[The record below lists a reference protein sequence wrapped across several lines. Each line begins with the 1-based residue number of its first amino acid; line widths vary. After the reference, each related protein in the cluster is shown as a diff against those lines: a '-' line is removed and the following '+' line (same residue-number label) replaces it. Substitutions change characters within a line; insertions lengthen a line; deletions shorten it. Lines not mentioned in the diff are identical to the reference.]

1 MDTDVPKQIT
11 PLVRRITAGNPGM
24 FTGPG
29 TNTYLIGDEEV
40 TVIDP
45 GPALHEHIEAII
57 QASANIKQILLTH
70 THPDHSPGTRL
81 LQDNIGVPVFALI
94 TESSKDQDITFTP
107 ERILI
112 DGEIIAN
119 EYYSIEVIHTPGHA
133 SNHLCYLLKDEKL
146 LFTGD
151 HIMDGSTVVI
161 ASPDGSMQD
170 YIDSLAKLKEYDLN
184 KIAPGH
190 GELIEEPYAVVDWI
204 IKHRFERESKVIDV
218 LKQHNSGDLNTLV
231 KDIYSDVDAMLHP
244 VAKWSLESHLIKLI
258 DEGVVTR
265 KNDKFFYIGDRSVLF
280 LYNTTT
286 T

>member
-1 MDTDVPKQIT
+1 MDTDIPKQIT

-45 GPALHEHIEAII
+45 GPALHEHIEVII

-81 LQDNIGVPVFALI
+81 LQDNIDVPVFALI

-161 ASPDGSMQD
+161 APPDGSMQD

-190 GELIEEPYAVVDWI
+190 GELIDEPYAVVDWI

-231 KDIYSDVDAMLHP
+231 KDIYADVDSMLHP
-244 VAKWSLESHLIKLI
+244 VAKWSLESHLIKLM

-265 KNDKFFYIGDRSVLF
+265 KNDKFFYIGDRSL
-280 LYNTTT
+280 
-286 T
+286 

>member
-94 TESSKDQDITFTP
+94 TESSKDQDTTFTP

-190 GELIEEPYAVVDWI
+190 GELIDEPYAVVDWI

-231 KDIYSDVDAMLHP
+231 KDIYSDVNPMLHP
-244 VAKWSLESHLIKLI
+244 VAKWSLESHLVKLM

-265 KNDKFFYIGDRSVLF
+265 KKDKFFYIGDQ
-280 LYNTTT
+280 
-286 T
+286 

>member
-231 KDIYSDVDAMLHP
+231 KDIYSDVDSMLHP

-265 KNDKFFYIGDRSVLF
+265 KNDKFFYIGDRSV
-280 LYNTTT
+280 
-286 T
+286 

>member
-190 GELIEEPYAVVDWI
+190 GELIDEPYAVVDWI

-231 KDIYSDVDAMLHP
+231 KDIYSDVDSMLHP

-265 KNDKFFYIGDRSVLF
+265 KNDKFFYIGNRSV
-280 LYNTTT
+280 
-286 T
+286 

>member
-161 ASPDGSMQD
+161 APPDGNMQD

-190 GELIEEPYAVVDWI
+190 GELIDEPYAVVDWI

-244 VAKWSLESHLIKLI
+244 VAKWSLESHLIKLM

-265 KNDKFFYIGDRSVLF
+265 KNDKFFYIGNQSV
-280 LYNTTT
+280 
-286 T
+286 

>member
-231 KDIYSDVDAMLHP
+231 KDIYSDVDSMLHP
-244 VAKWSLESHLIKLI
+244 VAKWSLESHLVKLM

-265 KNDKFFYIGDRSVLF
+265 KKDKFFYIGDQSV
-280 LYNTTT
+280 
-286 T
+286 

>member
-1 MDTDVPKQIT
+1 MDTDIPKQIT

-45 GPALHEHIEAII
+45 GPALHEHIEVII

-161 ASPDGSMQD
+161 APPDGSMQD

-190 GELIEEPYAVVDWI
+190 GELIDEPYAVVDWI

-231 KDIYSDVDAMLHP
+231 KDIYADVDSMLHP
-244 VAKWSLESHLIKLI
+244 VAKWSLESHLIKLM

-265 KNDKFFYIGDRSVLF
+265 KNDKFFYIGDQSV
-280 LYNTTT
+280 
-286 T
+286 

>member
-1 MDTDVPKQIT
+1 MDTDIPKQIT

-45 GPALHEHIEAII
+45 GPALYEHIEVII

-161 ASPDGSMQD
+161 APPDGSMQD

-190 GELIEEPYAVVDWI
+190 GELIDEPYAVVDWI

-231 KDIYSDVDAMLHP
+231 KDIYADVDSMLHP
-244 VAKWSLESHLIKLI
+244 VAKWSLESHLIKLM

-265 KNDKFFYIGDRSVLF
+265 KNDKFSYIGDPSV
-280 LYNTTT
+280 
-286 T
+286 

>member
-45 GPALHEHIEAII
+45 GPALHEHIEVII

-81 LQDNIGVPVFALI
+81 LQDNIDVPVFALI

-190 GELIEEPYAVVDWI
+190 GELIDEPYAVVDWI

-231 KDIYSDVDAMLHP
+231 KDIYADVDAMLHP
-244 VAKWSLESHLIKLI
+244 VAKWSLESHLVKLM

-265 KNDKFFYIGDRSVLF
+265 KNDKFFYIGDQSV
-280 LYNTTT
+280 
-286 T
+286 

>member
-45 GPALHEHIEAII
+45 GPALHEHIEVII

-231 KDIYSDVDAMLHP
+231 KDIYADVDSMLHP
-244 VAKWSLESHLIKLI
+244 VAKWSLESHLIKLM

-265 KNDKFFYIGDRSVLF
+265 KNDKFFYIGDQSV
-280 LYNTTT
+280 
-286 T
+286 

>member
-1 MDTDVPKQIT
+1 MDTDIPKQIT

-81 LQDNIGVPVFALI
+81 LQDNIGVPVYALI

-161 ASPDGSMQD
+161 APPDGSMQD

-190 GELIEEPYAVVDWI
+190 GELIDEPYAIVDWI

-231 KDIYSDVDAMLHP
+231 KDIYADVDSMLHP
-244 VAKWSLESHLIKLI
+244 VAKWSLESHLIKLM

-265 KNDKFFYIGDRSVLF
+265 KSDKFFYIGDRSV
-280 LYNTTT
+280 
-286 T
+286 

>member
-1 MDTDVPKQIT
+1 MDTDIPKQIT

-45 GPALHEHIEAII
+45 GPALHEHIEVII

-94 TESSKDQDITFTP
+94 TESSKDQDITCTP
-107 ERILI
+107 ERILV

-161 ASPDGSMQD
+161 APPDGSMQD

-190 GELIEEPYAVVDWI
+190 GELIDEPYAVVDWI

-231 KDIYSDVDAMLHP
+231 KDIYADVDSMLHP
-244 VAKWSLESHLIKLI
+244 VAKWSLESHLIKLM

-265 KNDKFFYIGDRSVLF
+265 KNDKFFYIGDPSV
-280 LYNTTT
+280 
-286 T
+286 

>member
-1 MDTDVPKQIT
+1 MDTDIPKQIT

-190 GELIEEPYAVVDWI
+190 GELIDEPYAVVDWI

-244 VAKWSLESHLIKLI
+244 VAKWSLESHLIKLM

-265 KNDKFFYIGDRSVLF
+265 KNDKFFYIGDQSV
-280 LYNTTT
+280 
-286 T
+286 

>member
-1 MDTDVPKQIT
+1 MDTDIPKQIT

-190 GELIEEPYAVVDWI
+190 GELIDEPYAVVDWI

-244 VAKWSLESHLIKLI
+244 VAKWSLESHLVKLM

-265 KNDKFFYIGDRSVLF
+265 KNDKFFYIGDRSV
-280 LYNTTT
+280 
-286 T
+286 

>member
-190 GELIEEPYAVVDWI
+190 GELIDEPYAVVDWI

-244 VAKWSLESHLIKLI
+244 VAKWSLESHLVKLM

-265 KNDKFFYIGDRSVLF
+265 KNDKFFYIGDQSV
-280 LYNTTT
+280 
-286 T
+286 

>member
-190 GELIEEPYAVVDWI
+190 GELIDEPYAVVDWI

-231 KDIYSDVDAMLHP
+231 KDIYSDVDSMLHP
-244 VAKWSLESHLIKLI
+244 VAKWSLESHLIKLM

-265 KNDKFFYIGDRSVLF
+265 KKDKFFYIGDQSV
-280 LYNTTT
+280 
-286 T
+286 

>member
-1 MDTDVPKQIT
+1 MDTDIPKQIT

-45 GPALHEHIEAII
+45 GPALHEHIEVII

-94 TESSKDQDITFTP
+94 TENSKDQDITFTP

-161 ASPDGSMQD
+161 APPDGSMQD

-190 GELIEEPYAVVDWI
+190 GELIDEPYAVVDWI

-244 VAKWSLESHLIKLI
+244 VAKWSLESHLVKLM

-265 KNDKFFYIGDRSVLF
+265 KNDKFFYIGDPSV
-280 LYNTTT
+280 
-286 T
+286 

>member
-1 MDTDVPKQIT
+1 MDTDIPKQIT

-161 ASPDGSMQD
+161 ASPDGSMQE

-218 LKQHNSGDLNTLV
+218 LKQYNSSDLNTLV

-265 KNDKFFYIGDRSVLF
+265 KNDKFFYIGDRSV
-280 LYNTTT
+280 
-286 T
+286 

>member
-1 MDTDVPKQIT
+1 MDTDIPKQIT

-161 ASPDGSMQD
+161 ASPDGSMQE

-204 IKHRFERESKVIDV
+204 IKHRFERESKVINV

-265 KNDKFFYIGDRSVLF
+265 KNDKFFYIGDRSV
-280 LYNTTT
+280 
-286 T
+286 

>member
-1 MDTDVPKQIT
+1 MDTDIPKQIT

-204 IKHRFERESKVIDV
+204 IMHRFERESKVIDV

-265 KNDKFFYIGDRSVLF
+265 KNDKFFYIGDRSV
-280 LYNTTT
+280 
-286 T
+286 

>member
-1 MDTDVPKQIT
+1 MDTDIPKQIT

-45 GPALHEHIEAII
+45 GPALHEHIEVII

-81 LQDNIGVPVFALI
+81 LQDNIDVPVFALI
-94 TESSKDQDITFTP
+94 TENSKDQDITFTP

-161 ASPDGSMQD
+161 APPDGSMQD

-190 GELIEEPYAVVDWI
+190 GELIDEPYAVVDWI

-231 KDIYSDVDAMLHP
+231 KDIYADVDSMLHP
-244 VAKWSLESHLIKLI
+244 VAKWSLESHLIKLM

-265 KNDKFFYIGDRSVLF
+265 KNDKFSYIGDPSV
-280 LYNTTT
+280 
-286 T
+286 

>member
-190 GELIEEPYAVVDWI
+190 GELIDEPYAVVDWI

-231 KDIYSDVDAMLHP
+231 KDIYADVDAMLHP

-265 KNDKFFYIGDRSVLF
+265 KNDKFFYIGDRSV
-280 LYNTTT
+280 
-286 T
+286 

>member
-218 LKQHNSGDLNTLV
+218 LKQYNSGDLNTLV

-265 KNDKFFYIGDRSVLF
+265 KNDKFFYIGDRSV
-280 LYNTTT
+280 
-286 T
+286 

>member
-1 MDTDVPKQIT
+1 MDTDIPKQIT

-45 GPALHEHIEAII
+45 GPALHEHIEVII

-81 LQDNIGVPVFALI
+81 LQDNIDVPVFALI
-94 TESSKDQDITFTP
+94 TENSKDQDITFTP

-190 GELIEEPYAVVDWI
+190 GELIDEPYAVVDWI

-231 KDIYSDVDAMLHP
+231 KDIYADVDSMLHP
-244 VAKWSLESHLIKLI
+244 VAKWSLESHLVKLI

-265 KNDKFFYIGDRSVLF
+265 KNDKFFYIGDPSV
-280 LYNTTT
+280 
-286 T
+286 

>member
-94 TESSKDQDITFTP
+94 TESSKDQDTTFTP

-190 GELIEEPYAVVDWI
+190 GELIDEPYAVVDWI

-231 KDIYSDVDAMLHP
+231 KDIYSDVNPMLHP
-244 VAKWSLESHLIKLI
+244 VAKWSLESHLVKLM

-265 KNDKFFYIGDRSVLF
+265 KNDKFFYIGDQ
-280 LYNTTT
+280 
-286 T
+286 

>member
-1 MDTDVPKQIT
+1 MDTDIPKQIT

-45 GPALHEHIEAII
+45 GPALHEHIEVII

-161 ASPDGSMQD
+161 APPDGSMQD

-190 GELIEEPYAVVDWI
+190 GELIDEPYAVVDWI

-231 KDIYSDVDAMLHP
+231 KDIYADVDSMLHP
-244 VAKWSLESHLIKLI
+244 VAKWSLESHLVKLM

-265 KNDKFFYIGDRSVLF
+265 KNDKFFYIGDQSV
-280 LYNTTT
+280 
-286 T
+286 

>member
-1 MDTDVPKQIT
+1 MDTDIPKQIT

-57 QASANIKQILLTH
+57 QSSANIKQILLTH

-190 GELIEEPYAVVDWI
+190 GELIDEPYAVVDWI

-231 KDIYSDVDAMLHP
+231 KDIYADVDSMLHP
-244 VAKWSLESHLIKLI
+244 VAKWSLESHLIKLM

-265 KNDKFFYIGDRSVLF
+265 KNDKFSYIGDPSV
-280 LYNTTT
+280 
-286 T
+286 

>member
-190 GELIEEPYAVVDWI
+190 GELIDEPYAVVDWI

-231 KDIYSDVDAMLHP
+231 KDIYADVDAMLHP
-244 VAKWSLESHLIKLI
+244 VAKWSLESHLVKLM

-265 KNDKFFYIGDRSVLF
+265 KNDKFFYIGDQSV
-280 LYNTTT
+280 
-286 T
+286 

>member
-1 MDTDVPKQIT
+1 MDTDIPKQIT

-45 GPALHEHIEAII
+45 GPALHEHIEVII

-81 LQDNIGVPVFALI
+81 LQDNIDVPVFALI

-161 ASPDGSMQD
+161 APPDGSMQD

-190 GELIEEPYAVVDWI
+190 GELIDEPYAVVDWI

-231 KDIYSDVDAMLHP
+231 KDIYADVDPVLHP
-244 VAKWSLESHLIKLI
+244 VAKWSLESHLVKLM

-265 KNDKFFYIGDRSVLF
+265 KNDKFFYIGDQSV
-280 LYNTTT
+280 
-286 T
+286 

>member
-45 GPALHEHIEAII
+45 GPALHEHIEVII

-161 ASPDGSMQD
+161 APPDGSMQD

-190 GELIEEPYAVVDWI
+190 GELIDEPYAVVDWI

-231 KDIYSDVDAMLHP
+231 KDIYADVDSMLHP
-244 VAKWSLESHLIKLI
+244 VAKWSLESHLVKLM

-265 KNDKFFYIGDRSVLF
+265 KNDKFSYIGDPSV
-280 LYNTTT
+280 
-286 T
+286 

>member
-1 MDTDVPKQIT
+1 MDTDIPKQIT

-94 TESSKDQDITFTP
+94 TESSKDQDITCTP
-107 ERILI
+107 ERILV

-190 GELIEEPYAVVDWI
+190 GELMDEPYAVVDWI

-231 KDIYSDVDAMLHP
+231 KDIYSDVDPMLHP
-244 VAKWSLESHLIKLI
+244 AAKWSLESHLVKLV
-258 DEGVVTR
+258 DEGVVIR
-265 KNDKFFYIGDRSVLF
+265 KNDKFFYIGDQPV
-280 LYNTTT
+280 
-286 T
+286 

>member
-1 MDTDVPKQIT
+1 MDTDIPKQIT

-94 TESSKDQDITFTP
+94 TESSKDQDTTFTP

-231 KDIYSDVDAMLHP
+231 KDIYSDVDSMLHP
-244 VAKWSLESHLIKLI
+244 VAKWSLESHLVKLM

-265 KNDKFFYIGDRSVLF
+265 KKDKFFYIGDQ
-280 LYNTTT
+280 
-286 T
+286 

>member
-1 MDTDVPKQIT
+1 MDTDIPKQIT

-45 GPALHEHIEAII
+45 GPALHEHIEVII

-81 LQDNIGVPVFALI
+81 LQDNIDVPVFALI
-94 TESSKDQDITFTP
+94 TENSKDQDITFTP

-190 GELIEEPYAVVDWI
+190 GELIDEPYAVVDWI

-231 KDIYSDVDAMLHP
+231 KDIYADVDSMLHP
-244 VAKWSLESHLIKLI
+244 VAKWSLESHLVKLM

-265 KNDKFFYIGDRSVLF
+265 KNDKFFYIGDPSV
-280 LYNTTT
+280 
-286 T
+286 